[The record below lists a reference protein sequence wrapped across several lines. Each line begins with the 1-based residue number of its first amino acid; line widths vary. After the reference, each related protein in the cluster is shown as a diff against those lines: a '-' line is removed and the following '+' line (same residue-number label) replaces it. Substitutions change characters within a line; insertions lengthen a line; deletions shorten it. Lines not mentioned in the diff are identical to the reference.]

1 MPVISAFFG
10 IIIRIYYSDHNP
22 PHFHAQYGDDEV
34 IIEIKSGR
42 VLNGKIPKRLQYFLE
57 LWRRKN
63 AGEIMEA
70 WESAQHFKVP
80 NRVKPLE

>member
-22 PHFHAQYGDDEV
+22 PHFHAQYGDHEV

-42 VLNGKIPKRLQYFLE
+42 VLKGKLPTRLQYFLE

-63 AGEIMEA
+63 ADEIMEA
-70 WESAQHFKVP
+70 WDSAQHFKVP
-80 NRVKPLE
+80 KRVKPLE